1 MKTIYNFL
9 ILFLVGGCFLSAQE
23 DVMSDKMMME
33 KDSVMTPVNRRQI
46 KMSFDIHE
54 ARLNE
59 LNSELRKAGI
69 SPVGDYGYRLGLA
82 LPIFLNSESKGI
94 YFEVALNA
102 YYREHNNVQQIPK
115 VASITGAGSEVD
127 LVFPIVKTKFLEIE
141 PFLGLSLDYYSI
153 NVSDRLGSNKLADIP
168 ANYNTYK
175 IENFTVSG
183 VGGLQLGIRLPV
195 LSGITIGARGG
206 MFATAPTNWNLNN
219 TRVLDDTIDL
229 NSLFAGAYFKINL

>member
-1 MKTIYNFL
+1 MTCSI
-9 ILFLVGGCFLSAQE
+9 SAQE
-23 DVMSDKMMME
+23 DMMSDEMMME
-33 KDSVMTPVNRRQI
+33 KAPITTPMNRRQI

-59 LNSELRKAGI
+59 LNAELRKVGI

-82 LPIFLNSESKGI
+82 LPIFLNSEAKGL
-94 YFEVALNA
+94 YVEVALNT
-102 YYREHNNVQQIPK
+102 YYREHNNIQQIPK
-115 VASITGAGSEVD
+115 VASITGAGSEFD
-127 LVFPIVKTKFLEIE
+127 LIFPVVKTKFLELE

-168 ANYNTYK
+168 EDFNAYK

-195 LSGITIGARGG
+195 VKGITIGVRGG
-206 MFATAPTNWNLNN
+206 MFATAPTNWNLNS
-219 TRVLDDTIDL
+219 TKVLDDTIDL
-229 NSLFAGAYFKINL
+229 NSLFAGAYLKINL